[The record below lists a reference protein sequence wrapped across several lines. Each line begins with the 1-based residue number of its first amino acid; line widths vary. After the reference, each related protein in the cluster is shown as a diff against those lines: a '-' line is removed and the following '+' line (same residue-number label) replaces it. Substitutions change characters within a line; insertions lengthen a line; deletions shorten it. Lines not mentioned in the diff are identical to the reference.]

1 MGIKFK
7 EIGDD
12 CSICPIS
19 KAGLC
24 HGLANYGNGP
34 VYPPCSEL
42 DENTDVDIY
51 MKNMQ
56 NAARQRE
63 ERRREKAKKEAEKKA
78 KKELQ
83 KKRKR
88 FADNQCRKEI
98 DCVNSLKK
106 LIKSLKDEIDSKTF
120 DLRFSK
126 SMTKSGIPFGDP
138 EKMEA
143 VIKMLENR
151 LMETE
156 TAFDKAQKDLAA
168 KRAAVYKTNE
178 YKNIR

>member
-1 MGIKFK
+1 MRHDK
-7 EIGDD
+7 E
-12 CSICPIS
+12 
-19 KAGLC
+19 
-24 HGLANYGNGP
+24 
-34 VYPPCSEL
+34 
-42 DENTDVDIY
+42 
-51 MKNMQ
+51 KN
-56 NAARQRE
+56 AEEKRQ
-63 ERRREKAKKEAEKKA
+63 KKKRKRKQ